1 MSTVP
6 GTELDRTRRQ
16 FADLSGRLLQAIA
29 GSAKYLP
36 SDEAALL
43 RRLNPKVLAGAAL
56 LLATWQYPSR
66 AWSVLG
72 ELGDRIMPLFQSA
85 CRDEDL
91 FTDPNTFDIDRN
103 PNNHMAFG
111 FGPHTCVGQHLAK
124 LELRVMF
131 EQLLPRLDSIEV
143 LGPGSVTHT
152 NFVGGLKHLPAK
164 VQVS

>member
-1 MSTVP
+1 MSTAP

-72 ELGDRIMPLFQSA
+72 ELGDRIMPLWAQL
-85 CRDEDL
+85 DEL
-91 FTDPNTFDIDRN
+91 SPY
-103 PNNHMAFG
+103 
-111 FGPHTCVGQHLAK
+111 
-124 LELRVMF
+124 
-131 EQLLPRLDSIEV
+131 LLPLMQKPRPNREFAEGLQK
-143 LGPGSVTHT
+143 LGMPLLVAILQSPALQIWALALADKFLPSSPGYS
-152 NFVGGLKHLPAK
+152 G
-164 VQVS
+164 